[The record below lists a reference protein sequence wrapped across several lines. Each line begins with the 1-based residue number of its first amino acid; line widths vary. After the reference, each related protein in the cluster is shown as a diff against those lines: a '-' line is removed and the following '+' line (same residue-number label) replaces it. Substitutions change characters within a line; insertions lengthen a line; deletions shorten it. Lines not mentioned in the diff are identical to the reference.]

1 MHYVKHF
8 KINNV
13 DTKQVA
19 CIELH
24 GAPNAATEGAVGVLG
39 IDVDSPAREMY
50 RCVGV
55 SGSIYTWK
63 ACTIEGANAVIV
75 DILHD
80 MDLGVA
86 TASHSASEIW
96 ELVKGGS
103 VVIAVRNGE
112 FYYQFNRV
120 EVSTDGKVEGAKF
133 TYTEVSEDNT
143 LVTTY
148 GVTIDE
154 SKEVAVWENELE
166 GGSGADG
173 EDGITPVFEV
183 DEVVTLEAGE
193 HAYVDIDN
201 ADPAHPRISFGIPK
215 GADGK
220 DGSSADI
227 SELEEDVETLK
238 QQMANLLY
246 TAISV
251 TSFTH
256 NAGTKEYGQ
265 TVSSVNLSW
274 AINKTPT
281 ALTLDGEALDVSLR
295 SKALTGLSI
304 TKDKNKTWKLVATD
318 ERGAKSEKTTT
329 ISFCNGVYYGVGAAQ
344 DAYDSAFVMGL
355 TKNLRSNKLTSVTVT
370 AGEGEYIFYCL
381 PKRMGTCTF
390 KVGGFE
396 GGFELVATMSFTNA
410 SGYTEDYYIYKSVNA
425 NLGKTTVSIS

>member
-154 SKEVAVWENELE
+154 SKDVAVWENELE
-166 GGSGADG
+166 GGSGG
-173 EDGITPVFEV
+173 
-183 DEVVTLEAGE
+183 
-193 HAYVDIDN
+193 
-201 ADPAHPRISFGIPK
+201 
-215 GADGK
+215 
-220 DGSSADI
+220 SADI

-281 ALTLDGEALDVSLR
+281 ALTLDGVALDVSAR

-304 TKDKNKTWKLVATD
+304 TKDKNKTWKLIATD

-344 DAYDSAFVMGL
+344 DAYDSAFVRGL

-370 AGEGEYIFYCL
+370 AGAGEYIFYCL

-410 SGYTEDYYIYKSVNA
+410 SGYTEEYYIYKSVNA